1 MKLLFNPERRICVV
15 IEEKNTTTIRRGDAV
30 IKKERKA
37 KERRAFFHLFTT
49 KAFPLEPS
57 PLRGGHPGGQVS
69 TPLAIVEYE
78 DGTVETVEPHRVRFL
93 DTAELME
100 QYAWGE
106 ATEDD
111 DTTAEWVD
119 MKEALSCHCSKC
131 GCIVRHDL
139 TPERCPKCG
148 RTMRSREQNPERS
161 CLTCK
166 HNENGINRP
175 CSDCKDGIYD
185 KWEEEPK
192 WYEEQ

>member
-1 MKLLFNPERRICVV
+1 MKHTNEQLKLLSEAMREFGGV
-15 IEEKNTTTIRRGDAV
+15 IVLPVSLAV
-30 IKKERKA
+30 ELK
-37 KERRAFFHLFTT
+37 
-49 KAFPLEPS
+49 
-57 PLRGGHPGGQVS
+57 
-69 TPLAIVEYE
+69 EYE
-78 DGTVETVEPHRVRFL
+78 RANAG
-93 DTAELME
+93 A
-100 QYAWGE
+100 A
-106 ATEDD
+106 AD

-192 WYEEQ
+192 WYEEL